1 MYSIVGVGVKVLE
14 SSSGYLDAVCDS
26 HNFYQM
32 AAQIFGTDFVDEVHE
47 FRKAETARCSPR
59 NPSLNLL
66 VEEMREGRVSQEPKR
81 ERAANSIKLLVY
93 KKCPIKSPETA
104 TKIGQNCLKLHEIT
118 KVKKIAKI
126 ATRNLTQFHPISFN
140 FTQFCSIF

>member
-1 MYSIVGVGVKVLE
+1 MMYSIVGVGVKVLE

-47 FRKAETARCSPR
+47 FRKAKTARCSPR
-59 NPSLNLL
+59 NPSLNFL

-81 ERAANSIKLLVY
+81 ERAANSLGANLGRLPVGPSRTLATTRLVY
-93 KKCPIKSPETA
+93 PA
-104 TKIGQNCLKLHEIT
+104 
-118 KVKKIAKI
+118 
-126 ATRNLTQFHPISFN
+126 
-140 FTQFCSIF
+140 

>member
-1 MYSIVGVGVKVLE
+1 MYHFVKDCENCQNFVVLLNE
-14 SSSGYLDAVCDS
+14 KFA
-26 HNFYQM
+26 NFHEN
-32 AAQIFGTDFVDEVHE
+32 FG
-47 FRKAETARCSPR
+47 
-59 NPSLNLL
+59 
-66 VEEMREGRVSQEPKR
+66 
-81 ERAANSIKLLVY
+81 KLLVY

-140 FTQFCSIF
+140 FTQFYSIFRKS